1 MTKLERAPSRLLKL
15 LMLALVSSAVYYV
28 KLASNARSRSNRYM
42 NLDADRSTMVNFQQE
57 FIQCV
62 REKGMGMDVRP
73 VTECKVKLLFTDP
86 SAAIWKEPA
95 SGELE
100 GIVYEFDLCSLIGLW
115 EKVRNSITILTREY
129 IDGLPNGW
137 RDYAWKRI
145 NKGYRSMCSN
155 ITLCNEK
162 LAPVIPS
169 TPPFIPRQYGRC
181 AVVGNSNDLL
191 QDLFGAEIDEFDA
204 VIRMNGAPVENYTH
218 YVGEKT
224 TFRILNRGSAKALDK
239 IVALSASAQET
250 IIVKTTIHDFMSRM
264 IREVPILNPV
274 YLMVGAPLGK
284 SAKGTGVKAIE
295 FALSVCEMVDIY
307 GFTVDPGYLEWTRY
321 FSESRRG
328 HAPLQGRAYYQTME
342 CLGFIRIHSPQRKF
356 STNKQRVNL
365 NSSIWNAAAHLDLSL
380 KRAHRS
386 NLLDACKLWAQGAT
400 LTLNMS
406 TSAMDHQKA
415 VSGIRQYALD
425 QESGSGMLCIKP
437 E

>member
-239 IVALSASAQET
+239 IVALSGKED
-250 IIVKTTIHDFMSRM
+250 HE
-264 IREVPILNPV
+264 EVPILNPV

-342 CLGFIRIHSPQRKF
+342 CLGDSFTPTEILYEQATCELEQQHLERRGPPGFVS
-356 STNKQRVNL
+356 QRVAIIL
-365 NSSIWNAAAHLDLSL
+365 NSR
-380 KRAHRS
+380 RAHRS